1 MQERKHKILAGVV
14 IGKSGQ
20 KTVKVAVDYMV
31 KHPKYGKYLRRRT
44 RLAVHDELNQAGV
57 DDKVEITESRPYSK
71 TKSWRLVKV
80 LEKAVRE

>member
-14 IGKSGQ
+14 IGKSSQ
-20 KTVKVAVDYMV
+20 KTIKVGVDYMV

-44 RLAVHDELNQAGV
+44 RLAVHDELNQASV

-71 TKSWRLVKV
+71 TKSWRLVKI
-80 LEKAVRE
+80 LEKAVKE

>member
-1 MQERKHKILAGVV
+1 MQERKHKTLAGVV

-20 KTVKVAVDYMV
+20 KTVKVAVDYIV

>member
-1 MQERKHKILAGVV
+1 MQEKKEKTLAGVV

-20 KTVKVAVDYMV
+20 KTIKVAVDYMV

-71 TKSWRLVKV
+71 TKSWRLVQV
-80 LEKAVRE
+80 LQKAAKE

>member
-1 MQERKHKILAGVV
+1 MQERKHKTLAGVV

-80 LEKAVRE
+80 LEKAVSE

>member
-1 MQERKHKILAGVV
+1 MQERKQKTLSGVV

-20 KTVKVAVDYMV
+20 KTIKVAVDYMV

-44 RLAVHDELNQAGV
+44 RLAVHDDLNQAGIN
-57 DDKVEITESRPYSK
+57 DKVEIAESRPYSK
-71 TKSWRLVKV
+71 TKSWRLVRV